1 MDCSFWKIVLALVL
15 FTACDPNIQEA
26 EVPFEF
32 EEGKLDF
39 SNYVAVGDEITAG
52 FQDNEL
58 FFSGQLN
65 SYPSLLNTQFILF
78 GDHRF
83 ISPFMY
89 DDVGFGNR
97 VALGYKHDCNDVE
110 ELTIVDYEGESNPR
124 NFERWQ
130 GARLNN
136 LGIPELKISDLEARR
151 YHQVNPY
158 WSRVA
163 HDDNQLVLERVSAEN
178 PTFFTVWL
186 GLNDILKWAES
197 GGIYVTTDA
206 HFPTSDV
213 QFRRNLGHL
222 LDSLMVNGA
231 KGLIGNIPDITDF
244 PFFELIPRNALTLT
258 QEQADQL
265 NVLYAF
271 NPEVNFKEGE
281 NNFIVQDFGL
291 PRHVKE
297 EERILLS
304 VDIDSIKCGGYGSV
318 IPFGSVHVLLEEE
331 IGVIKEYIAIYNNII
346 EELAAERNIPV
357 VDFNQWYR
365 QIQDKGILWNG
376 VNTNYTFVTGGFFS
390 MDGLFPTQRGA
401 ALIANEWLKVLEE
414 QYGVKLPMLNP
425 NEFEGVNLP

>member
-1 MDCSFWKIVLALVL
+1 MDCSRWKILFAVLLLAS
-15 FTACDPNIQEA
+15 CDPSIDNSEI
-26 EVPFEF
+26 PYDT
-32 EEGKLDF
+32 EESKLDF
-39 SNYVAVGDEITAG
+39 SNYIAVGDEITSG

-65 SYPSLLNTQFILF
+65 AYPSLLNTQFILF
-78 GDHRF
+78 GDNRF
-83 ISPFMY
+83 ISPFMF
-89 DDVGFGNR
+89 DDIGLGNR
-97 VALGYKHDCNDVE
+97 VTLGFRFDCNDVE
-110 ELTIVDYEGESNPR
+110 ELTIVDYEGKPNAK
-124 NFERWQ
+124 NFDRWP
-130 GARLNN
+130 GAHLNN
-136 LGIPELKISDLEARR
+136 LGVPRLKVGDLESRNYERSNA
-151 YHQVNPY
+151 Y

-163 HDDNQLVLERVSAEN
+163 HEDNQQVLDRISLED

-213 QFRRNLGHL
+213 QFRRNLSNL

-271 NPEVNFKEGE
+271 NPDVNFKEGE
-281 NNFIVQDFGL
+281 NNFIVQDFGF

-304 VDIDSIKCGGYGSV
+304 VEIDSIKCGGYGSV
-318 IPFGSVHVLLEEE
+318 IPFGSSHVLLEEE

-357 VDFNQWYR
+357 VDFNQWYH

-376 VNTNYTFVTGGFFS
+376 VTTNYSFVTGGFFS

-401 ALIANEWLKVLEE
+401 ALIANEWIKALDEN
-414 QYGVKLPMLNP
+414 YGVKLPMLNP